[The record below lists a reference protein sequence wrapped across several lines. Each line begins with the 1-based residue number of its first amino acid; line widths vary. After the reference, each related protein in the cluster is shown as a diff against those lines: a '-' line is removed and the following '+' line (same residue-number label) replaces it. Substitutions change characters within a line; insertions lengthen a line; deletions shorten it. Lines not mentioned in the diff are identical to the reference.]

1 MYLQKERLKIV
12 LDIVK
17 KLKNF
22 KGANGMEVDLYQP
35 HYSYYEEFKEIT
47 KKYIAEEG
55 TKDIKGTIVFFEIGC
70 NIDYVFP
77 YGKKKPLFVFRKKQN
92 I

>member
-1 MYLQKERLKIV
+1 MYLQKERLQIV

-22 KGANGMEVDLYQP
+22 KGVNGREVDLYQP

-55 TKDIKGTIVFFEIGC
+55 PRDLKGTIVFFEIGC
-70 NIDYVFP
+70 NIDYMFP
-77 YGKKKPLFVFRKKQN
+77 YGKKKPLFVFRKKKN